1 MTQLDDL
8 VSSLLYEGYAL
19 YPYTPGATK
28 NATPTPFGIVYP
40 PSYAAGSGATFDHL
54 QVQCLLRA
62 GAEPEVRPEVFFL
75 QSVGERHTGVERRVG
90 VGAFDFGDLCGNVT
104 LTVEQEEA
112 GVWRTTLRVQ
122 NTVAA
127 PDGLSRSEA
136 LERSLLSTHVL
147 LRAQGGQFVSPL
159 EAEGC
164 ENVNTWPV
172 LASPSDDAVLG
183 AAIML
188 PDHPQI
194 APQSRGALFDN
205 TEIEE
210 ALRLHVLAL
219 SDGER
224 EEIAKQDP
232 AVREMVEEA
241 LKTTPEDLF
250 ALHGVMRPVDKDPR
264 EGEEE
269 AAVGSVSVKR
279 GDKLVLRLGDRADP
293 YDRMLNGR
301 TATLERIYVDYDGR
315 TYLGVT
321 VDSDPM
327 QEVMRESGRY
337 LFFFPEEVEVV
348 AQTASQGGGIT

>member
-1 MTQLDDL
+1 MSQLHEL

-54 QVQCLLRA
+54 QVQCLLQ
-62 GAEPEVRPEVFFL
+62 AEKKPAVRPEVFFL
-75 QSVGERHTGVERRVG
+75 QSVGDRHAGVERRVG
-90 VGAFDFGDLCGNVT
+90 LGAFSFGELRGDVM
-104 LTVEQEEA
+104 LTVEQEEPQL
-112 GVWRTTLRVQ
+112 WRTTLRVM
-122 NTVAA
+122 NTSEA
-127 PDGLSRSEA
+127 PEGLSRTEA

-147 LRAQGGQFVSPL
+147 LRTQGGQFVSPL

-164 ENVNTWPV
+164 KNVNTWPV

-194 APQSRGALFDN
+194 APQSRGPLFDN

-210 ALRLHVLAL
+210 ALRLHVLTL

-232 AVREMVEEA
+232 AVREMVDDA
-241 LKTTPEDLF
+241 LKTTPEDLM
-250 ALHGVMRPVDKDPR
+250 ALHGVMRPVGKDPR
-264 EGEEE
+264 EGETK
-269 AAVGSVSVKR
+269 ANLGGVAVGR
-279 GDKLVLRLGDRADP
+279 GDKLVLRLGDRIDP
-293 YDRMLNGR
+293 YDRMLDGR
-301 TATLERIYVDYDGR
+301 TATLERIYLDYDGR

-337 LFFFPEEVEVV
+337 LFFFPEEVEVAV
-348 AQTASQGGGIT
+348 ETANQGGGIT

>member
-1 MTQLDDL
+1 MTQLTEL

-62 GAEPEVRPEVFFL
+62 AVEPEVRPEVFFL
-75 QSVGERHTGVERRVG
+75 QSVGDRHTGVERRVG
-90 VGAFDFGDLCGNVT
+90 VGAFDFGELRGNVT
-104 LTVEQEEA
+104 LAVAPEGPEL
-112 GVWRTTLRVQ
+112 WRTTLRVE
-122 NTVAA
+122 NTSEA
-127 PDGLSRSEA
+127 PEGLSRKGA

-147 LRAQGGQFVSPL
+147 LRAKEGRFVSPL
-159 EAEGC
+159 EAEAC

-172 LASPSDDAVLG
+172 LASPADDAVLG

-188 PDHPQI
+188 SDHPQI

-210 ALRLHVLAL
+210 ALRLHVLTL

-224 EEIAKQDP
+224 EEIGKQDP
-232 AVREMVEEA
+232 AVREMVDEA
-241 LKTTPEDLF
+241 LKTTPEDLL
-250 ALHGVMRPVDKDPR
+250 ALHGMMRPAGEDPR
-264 EGEEE
+264 EGETE
-269 AAVGSVSVKR
+269 ADIGGVAVRR
-279 GDKLVLRLGDRADP
+279 GDKLVLRLGDRIDP
-293 YDRMLNGR
+293 YDRMLDGR
-301 TATLERIYVDYDGR
+301 TATLERIYLDYDGR

-337 LFFFPEEVEVV
+337 LFFFPEEVEVA
-348 AQTASQGGGIT
+348 AQTANQEGGTT